1 MFGLATH
8 IPALSRVLPGSA
20 LVSLVVSLAAHSGA
34 ATFTVTTTANSGAG
48 SLRQAILDAG
58 ATAGSDL
65 IVFNLPGSGPFTIAP
80 LTALPA
86 IQESLTI
93 DGTTQPGYAG
103 QPLIELRGSNAG
115 ANADGLYLLSAG
127 CVIKGLCINRF
138 TRNGIRV
145 ENLGG
150 NVIQG
155 CYVGTDV
162 WGTNALGNNQSG
174 IFLQSAANV
183 VGGTNA
189 ADRNIVSGGSA
200 AGIYLSG
207 STARSNWIAGNY
219 IGLDAT
225 GTRRLGNLQE
235 GIRVFGAVA
244 NTIGGTLPGARNVI
258 SANGYEGIGIEQAS
272 ALSNRIEGNFIGTD
286 ATGMAS
292 RSNGTHGI
300 SISGGSWNVIGGD
313 SPESRN
319 VISGN
324 ATNGVYVVALA
335 NAGGTNNTI
344 LGNYIGTDVTGTNR
358 LANGAGHGVQLAAS
372 RNLVGPGN
380 VVSGNALSGVA
391 ITGANSISNRILG
404 NLIGTD
410 RSGQFALSNGWS
422 GVTLIGTSSN
432 VVGGADAA
440 GRNVI
445 SGNAQHGIFVQSA
458 SARDNV
464 IQGNFIGT
472 DLTGRLS
479 VGNQFSG
486 VCLEGSGNF
495 VGGSTS
501 GARNVISGNLGYGVW
516 LLGSGA
522 FSNVVAGN
530 FIGVD
535 VSGAGQL
542 GNEYSGVDL
551 DNAPR
556 NLIGGTEAGAGNVIS
571 ANLMSGIFLS
581 SVGAAFNTIQGNFI
595 GTDVSGT
602 LGRGNSLD
610 GVTSYSA
617 PSNTVGGALAS
628 ARNLI
633 SGNNWNGFYLS
644 GSEARGWVIQGN
656 FIGTKADG
664 IGSLGNRFHNI
675 ETLTNASDHL
685 IGGISP
691 GMGNRIAYARGLGWD
706 GVRVRSGCANNLV
719 VGNFIW
725 ANGGSAAAG
734 MGIDLDA
741 DGVSANDNCDGDA
754 GANQL
759 QNFPVLTNVWTSPT
773 TTVIR
778 GTLNSAPNKNYW
790 LHFYVNSTNEPSGHG
805 EGQMYLGQLQVR
817 TAANCTTNFT
827 ARLAVGAVAGAFI
840 TATASDE
847 ANNTSE
853 FSQGIAAQPQPV
865 LTAAPAGGGSLLTL
879 AWPSAAK
886 DFALQQATNLD
897 LPVFWFPVTNP
908 PVLSGSSHTVSLGTT
923 NGIRFYRLSLQ

>member
-1 MFGLATH
+1 MATL
-8 IPALSRVLPGSA
+8 IPALSRVFSGSA
-20 LVSLVVSLAAHSGA
+20 LFSLVVFLAANSRA
-34 ATFTVTTTANSGAG
+34 ATFAVTTTANSGAG

-58 ATAGSDL
+58 TTPGSDL
-65 IVFNLPGSGPFTIAP
+65 IVFDLPGSGPFTIAP

-93 DGTTQPGYAG
+93 DGTTQPGYVG
-103 QPLIELRGSNAG
+103 LPLIELRGSSAG
-115 ANADGLYLLSAG
+115 ANADGLYLLSTG

-145 ENLGG
+145 ENFGG

-155 CYVGTDV
+155 CHVGTDV
-162 WGTNALGNNQSG
+162 WGTNALGNSQSG

-189 ADRNIVSGGSA
+189 ADRNVVSGGSA

-225 GTRRLGNLQE
+225 GARRLGNLQE

-244 NTIGGTLPGARNVI
+244 NTIGGTMPGARNVI

-286 ATGMAS
+286 ATGMSS
-292 RSNGTHGI
+292 RSNGAHGI

-324 ATNGVYVVALA
+324 ATNGVYVVPLA

-380 VVSGNALSGVA
+380 VISGNGLSGVA

-410 RSGQFALSNGWS
+410 RLGQVALSNGWS
-422 GVTLIGTSSN
+422 GVTLVGASSN

-472 DLTGRLS
+472 DVTGRLG
-479 VGNQFSG
+479 VGNEFSG
-486 VCLEGSGNF
+486 VCLEGSGNV

-501 GARNVISGNLGYGVW
+501 EARNVISGNLGYGVW

-522 FSNVVAGN
+522 FSNLVAGN

-535 VSGAGQL
+535 VTGAGRL
-542 GNEYSGVDL
+542 GNEYSGVAL
-551 DNAPR
+551 ENAPR
-556 NLIGGTEAGAGNVIS
+556 NLIGGVEAGAGNVIS
-571 ANLMSGIFLS
+571 ANLNNGVLLQSA
-581 SVGAAFNTIQGNFI
+581 GAAFNTVQGNCI
-595 GTDVSGT
+595 GTDISGT
-602 LGRGNSLD
+602 LGRGNSLQ
-610 GVTSYSA
+610 GIFAAAA
-617 PSNTVGGALAS
+617 PSNTVGGAVTG

-633 SGNNWNGFYLS
+633 SANGLS
-644 GSEARGWVIQGN
+644 GVRLRYPGVNAWVIQGN
-656 FIGTKADG
+656 YIGTQADG
-664 IGSLGNRFHNI
+664 VGNLGNGQHAI
-675 ETLTNASDHL
+675 ELYADSAARDHL
-685 IGGISP
+685 IGGAAP
-691 GMGNRIAYARGLGWD
+691 GEGNRIAYTISSAYD
-706 GVRVRSGCANNLV
+706 GVRIRAGCTNNLV
-719 VGNFIW
+719 VGNAIW
-725 ANGGSAAAG
+725 ANGGSATAG
-734 MGIDLDA
+734 LGIDLDA

-773 TTVIR
+773 ATVIR
-778 GTLNSAPNKNYW
+778 GTLNSTPNKNYW
-790 LHFYVNSTNEPSGHG
+790 LHFYANSTNEPSGYG
-805 EGQMYLGQLQVR
+805 EGENYLGQLQVR

-827 ARLAVGAVAGAFI
+827 ARLAVGAAAGSFI
-840 TATASDE
+840 TATATDE

-853 FSQGIAAQPQPV
+853 FSQGIAAQSQPV
-865 LTAAPAGGGSLLTL
+865 LTCDQAGGGTLLTL
-879 AWPSAAK
+879 AWPAAAK

-897 LPVFWFPVTNP
+897 SPIFWFPVTNP
-908 PVLSGSSHTVSLGTT
+908 PVLSGGSHTVSLGTT
-923 NGIRFYRLSLQ
+923 NGSRFYRLSLQ